1 MRRGRAIGVFM
12 NITCGLLFCLIM
24 SIIVL
29 FRNEQMSGLPSGTLL
44 NVKMVAFSVIQA
56 FFVSYTIGDLV
67 PSYNWGT
74 AFCAKNKMGKIPSYF
89 ITIAIHAFII
99 CTICSFICTFVA
111 VDAGQFSPA
120 TLIAWWTNYPIL
132 LVAAYLLMVVAM
144 GPLQKV
150 AFAITAN
157 ITD

>member
-1 MRRGRAIGVFM
+1 M
-12 NITCGLLFCLIM
+12 NITCGLLFCLVM

-29 FRNEQMSGLPSGTLL
+29 FRNEQMTGLPAGTLL

-67 PSYNWGT
+67 PSYSWGT
-74 AFCAKNKMGKIPSYF
+74 AFCAKNNMGKVPSYF

-99 CTICSFICTFVA
+99 GTICSLICTFIA
-111 VDAGQFSPA
+111 VDAGTFSFT

-132 LVAAYLLMVVAM
+132 LLAAYVLMVIVM
-144 GPLQKV
+144 GPLQKA
-150 AFAITAN
+150 AFALTKN